1 MKVKNVI
8 KRVEKA
14 LGVKVK
20 RPEREDGY
28 GKYWAHYGG
37 RVISWSP
44 NGSGGL
50 EAEATGFH
58 IRREDDHSDLQTDYF
73 AGYFLDNAT
82 QMINAAKPPPP
93 KYKVGSLIRFKN
105 NKRAKRYGVAGRLAI
120 VTRAPGG
127 GMCSVHFCD
136 ADFHKPWHRSYSY
149 HERDM
154 SLAIA

>member
-14 LGVKVK
+14 LGVKVN

-58 IRREDDHSDLQTDYF
+58 IRREDDHDHHHTDYF

-105 NKRAKRYGVAGRLAI
+105 NKRAQRYNVAGRLVI
-120 VTRAPGG
+120 VITAVVVACAAFVSPE
-127 GMCSVHFCD
+127 
-136 ADFHKPWHRSYSY
+136 FHKPYHRSYNY